1 MSRERLYRLTADFYP
16 ADGLKEKDRMV
27 SQQIILLFL
36 NAIGGAAVIGSYV
49 FGLRQGSNALWG
61 GVPEGMRT
69 AYTVSMLLA
78 ALSFFLFIF
87 FILFRLH
94 PDKVSIGNWTGFG
107 LFYAI
112 FALILIPSA
121 IWMPL
126 TNAYIAHPSPTTWML
141 IRLVL
146 ILVGLGSIA
155 LVWALFRLQP
165 VVPGLSRN
173 LAIIGASYFAFHT
186 AILDAIVWT
195 SLFRNE
201 G

>member
-1 MSRERLYRLTADFYP
+1 MSKGRSYQLTADFYP
-16 ADGLKEKDRMV
+16 VDGSKERNTMV
-27 SQQIILLFL
+27 SQQIILLIL

-49 FGLRQGSNALWG
+49 FGLQQGQGASALWG
-61 GVPEGMRT
+61 GVPDGMRT
-69 AYTVSMLLA
+69 VYTISMLLS

-94 PDKVSIGNWTGFG
+94 PDKIRIGNWTGFG

-112 FALILIPSA
+112 FSLILIPSA

-126 TNAYIAHPSPTTWML
+126 TNAYIAHPSTIAWIL

-165 VVPGLSRN
+165 VVPGLSRT

-186 AILDAIVWT
+186 AILDAIVWAA
-195 SLFRNE
+195 LFRN
-201 G
+201 